1 MRIISGGQSGADR
14 AALDAALS
22 LGIPCGGW
30 CPKGR
35 LAEDGPIPARY
46 PLIEM
51 ESASYADRTRRNVQ
65 DSDGT
70 VIVSFG
76 PLQGGSE
83 YALQC
88 CRELGKPSIVIDAS
102 VTPVAQGIELL
113 SRFVMEHNVPTLN
126 VAGPRASE
134 QPGIYAY
141 VYDLVQG
148 LARQL
153 GCIGRTRSCEC

>member
-1 MRIISGGQSGADR
+1 MKIVSGGQSGADR
-14 AALDAALS
+14 AALDAALA

-35 LAEDGPIPARY
+35 LAENGPIPARY
-46 PLIEM
+46 PLTEM
-51 ESASYADRTRRNVQ
+51 ESASYADRTRQNVQ

-70 VIVSFG
+70 AIVSFG
-76 PLQGGSE
+76 PPRGGSE
-83 YALQC
+83 FTLQC
-88 CRELGKPSIVIDAS
+88 CRELGKPCIVIDAS
-102 VTPVAQGIELL
+102 VTPIAQAIERL
-113 SRFVMEHNVPTLN
+113 SKFVMEHRVRTLN

-148 LARQL
+148 LGRQL
-153 GCIGRTRSCEC
+153 E